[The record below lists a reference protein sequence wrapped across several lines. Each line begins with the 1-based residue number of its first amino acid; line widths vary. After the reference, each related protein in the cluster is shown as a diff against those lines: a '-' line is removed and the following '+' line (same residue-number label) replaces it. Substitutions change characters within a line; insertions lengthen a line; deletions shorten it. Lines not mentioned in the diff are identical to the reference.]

1 MQRNTVKEKK
11 KSSQQKKI
19 LRWPCGFTTAVRDI
33 IKEQMHMMSEQMGE
47 ILAEREKLW
56 KKNQMGILELKSIID
71 KILKFTRGA

>member
-1 MQRNTVKEKK
+1 MLTKNVQYKIEKLLDMQRNTVKEKK

-47 ILAEREKLW
+47 ILAEREKL
-56 KKNQMGILELKSIID
+56 
-71 KILKFTRGA
+71 

>member
-47 ILAEREKLW
+47 ILAEREKL
-56 KKNQMGILELKSIID
+56 
-71 KILKFTRGA
+71 

>member
-1 MQRNTVKEKK
+1 
-11 KSSQQKKI
+11 
-19 LRWPCGFTTAVRDI
+19 
-33 IKEQMHMMSEQMGE
+33 MSEQMGE